1 MNVNI
6 EIETDDVYDS
16 NGNLVYRRLKPLNS
30 CEDEVGTFIWVMDE
44 KVYFEVKPRYK
55 SDYDKFLEKLTPEEN
70 EKYNPFGNREET
82 TIYSVVCETWSDDGN
97 ELLDSGIVSS
107 FLSEEKAVNFKLECI
122 DKTTVIKNKQFIIE
136 SSFLS

>member
-6 EIETDDVYDS
+6 EIETDDIYDS

-30 CEDEVGTFIWVMDE
+30 CEDETGTFVWVMDE

-70 EKYNPFGNREET
+70 EKYNPFG
-82 TIYSVVCETWSDDGN
+82 
-97 ELLDSGIVSS
+97 
-107 FLSEEKAVNFKLECI
+107 
-122 DKTTVIKNKQFIIE
+122 DK
-136 SSFLS
+136 